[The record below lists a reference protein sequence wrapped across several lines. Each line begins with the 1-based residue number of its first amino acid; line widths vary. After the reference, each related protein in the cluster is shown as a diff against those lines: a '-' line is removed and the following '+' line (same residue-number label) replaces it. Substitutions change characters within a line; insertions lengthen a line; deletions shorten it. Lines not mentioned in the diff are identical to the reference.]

1 MTSKG
6 TLTLPVPIP
15 DTGEN
20 TNYTTIKDMLGSK
33 IKKSILNTSTN
44 TKLNTNAIAVFATA

>member
-1 MTSKG
+1 MKSKG

-20 TNYTTIKDMLGSK
+20 TNYTTIKDMLASK
-33 IKKSILNTSTN
+33 IKKGILNTSTN
-44 TKLNTNAIAVFATA
+44 TKLNTSAIAVFATA

>member
-1 MTSKG
+1 MKSKG